1 MKTFFQKTV
10 FLLHTP
16 KKNLFSAL
24 APFLPQSHKYIR
36 DESCTKKF
44 HMKLLLA
51 SISMMLLEKGEGKRR
66 YWSFLTCCAPSPLT
80 IGEVRR
86 GISLLIIELVS
97 SNGGCSAIIDGTQTH
112 KITCKEKVTQM
123 VKLYA
128 SLKSYP
134 SKTASCEICLFF
146 FLITKLHTSYKLCF
160 HIISA
165 ST

>member
-1 MKTFFQKTV
+1 
-10 FLLHTP
+10 
-16 KKNLFSAL
+16 
-24 APFLPQSHKYIR
+24 
-36 DESCTKKF
+36 
-44 HMKLLLA
+44 MKLLLA
-51 SISMMLLEKGEGKRR
+51 SVSMMLLEKGEGKRR

-134 SKTASCEICLFF
+134 SKAASCETCFF
-146 FLITKLHTSYKLCF
+146 FFNYKVAHILWAMLPHHLCEHISLKMLLHQPGKAVLTQRAGLDPL
-160 HIISA
+160 
-165 ST
+165 